1 MNKIQHTVLMPFF
14 NEEKTLEVAL
24 TNLISEDFADEI
36 ILINDGSIDSSSEIA
51 EKLYKKYKNVN
62 LINSQQNRGKG
73 YALRLGI
80 NVANGEYIGVL
91 DADLEYSP
99 KDLKNLFEKIKK
111 ENLEIVCGSRF
122 IGNSIR
128 KNVYLRTYLANK
140 ILSNFFSKIYRSN
153 VTDVATCLKVFKN
166 QIIKDIKFE
175 SEGFSIEIELLAKTI
190 KKTKKYHEYPIEY
203 FARTYEEGK
212 KIKFEDG
219 IRYFIAILK
228 YRN

>member
-14 NEEKTLEVAL
+14 NEEKTLELAL

-99 KDLKNLFEKIKK
+99 KDLKKLFEKIKK

>member
-1 MNKIQHTVLMPFF
+1 MNKVQHTVLIPFF

-36 ILINDGSIDSSSEIA
+36 ILINDGSIDSSSKIA

-62 LINSQQNRGKG
+62 LINSHQNRGKG
-73 YALRLGI
+73 HALRLGI
-80 NVANGEYIGVL
+80 NIANGEFIGVL

-99 KDLKNLFEKIKK
+99 KDLKKLFEKINK

-140 ILSNFFSKIYRSN
+140 ILSNFFSKIYKCN

-175 SEGFSIEIELLAKTI
+175 SEGFSIEVELLAKTI
-190 KKTKKYHEYPIEY
+190 KKSNKYHEYPIEY

-212 KIKFEDG
+212 KIKFKDG

>member
-1 MNKIQHTVLMPFF
+1 MPFF
-14 NEEKTLEVAL
+14 NEEKTLELAL

-99 KDLKNLFEKIKK
+99 KDLKKLFEKIKK

>member
-14 NEEKTLEVAL
+14 NEEKTLELAL

-36 ILINDGSIDSSSEIA
+36 ILINDGSIDISSEIA

-99 KDLKNLFEKIKK
+99 KDLKKLFEKIKK